1 MNTKTQLKK
10 VDAIAAAKPAASAR
24 KAADVLHFTLDE
36 QMKPVRTPVRSD
48 KAGPAN
54 PAGANYLPFWDD
66 GVWMPVREG
75 LSPGSLL
82 DGEYTI

>member
-1 MNTKTQLKK
+1 MNTKTQLNQ
-10 VDAIAAAKPAASAR
+10 VDSIAAAQPAAVAR
-24 KAADVLHFTLDE
+24 KSGDVLHFTLDD
-36 QMKPVRTPVRSD
+36 QMKPVRTNGRPD
-48 KAGPAN
+48 EAIPASRT
-54 PAGANYLPFWDD
+54 GANYLPFWDD

>member
-1 MNTKTQLKK
+1 MNTKTQLAK
-10 VDAIAAAKPAASAR
+10 VDSIAAAQPAAVAR
-24 KAADVLHFTLDE
+24 KSGDVLHFTLDD
-36 QMKPVRTPVRSD
+36 QMKPVRTNVQPGNAVPVRQ
-48 KAGPAN
+48 K
-54 PAGANYLPFWDD
+54 GANYLPFWDD